1 MMKILK
7 LTLMTV
13 LLGLA
18 ACNTEP
24 HTEVDAAQEQNIS
37 MSKEI
42 YGLDEILDGMRAW
55 ENIRN
60 NETALLQLFNNAN
73 SLQLDMAVFPQ
84 GIPLHAYACLLD
96 GELKFAVISEVYDRA
111 EYHADLGT
119 YIRVIDAVYTD
130 IAPLADQTY
139 DDYTFPLPTQYIQ
152 AADALN
158 RIQEWDAN
166 YTGWLSSSVPVYQS
180 FHIPTYSLSTQPYTV
195 YFGLKSNEVNPTV
208 KEADLVLD
216 SNSGSF
222 YDTVLLQPPY
232 YNRSKH
238 YLLDLM

>member
-1 MMKILK
+1 MKIFK
-7 LTLMTV
+7 LTLMAA
-13 LLGLA
+13 LLA
-18 ACNTEP
+18 FVACNTEP
-24 HTEVDAAQEQNIS
+24 NTDVDAAQEQNS
-37 MSKEI
+37 TQQKTTYNLEEV
-42 YGLDEILDGMRAW
+42 LNGMRAW
-55 ENIRN
+55 ENIRG

-73 SLQLDMAVFPQ
+73 SLQLDMALFPQ

-130 IAPLADQTY
+130 IAPLTQQTY
-139 DDYTFPLPTQYIQ
+139 EDYTFTLPTQYIE
-152 AADALN
+152 AADALD
-158 RIQEWDAN
+158 RIQTWN
-166 YTGWLSSSVPVYQS
+166 SSYTNWLSNSMPVYQS
-180 FHIPTYSLSTQPYTV
+180 FHIPTYSLAPQVYTA
-195 YFGLKSNEVNPTV
+195 YFGLKNNALNPAV
-208 KEADLVLD
+208 KDADLVLD

-232 YNRSKH
+232 YNRPKY

>member
-1 MMKILK
+1 MMKIFK
-7 LTLMTV
+7 LTLMAA
-13 LLGLA
+13 LLGLT
-18 ACNTEP
+18 ACNTDTT
-24 HTEVDAAQEQNIS
+24 TEVIAAEEQTS
-37 MSKEI
+37 PQQKATYDLE
-42 YGLDEILDGMRAW
+42 EILNGMRAW
-55 ENIRN
+55 ENIRED
-60 NETALLQLFNNAN
+60 ETALLQLFENSN

-84 GIPLHAYACLLD
+84 GAALHAYACLLD

-111 EYHADLGT
+111 EYHADLNN
-119 YIRVIDAVYTD
+119 YIRVIDAGYTD

-139 DDYTFPLPTQYIQ
+139 EDYTFPLPTQYIL

-166 YTGWLSSSVPVYQS
+166 YTDWLHNNTSVYQS
-180 FHIPTYSLSTQPYTV
+180 FHIPTYSLAPQPYTV
-195 YFGLKSNEVNPTV
+195 YFGLKDNAEDPAV